1 MVKRRI
7 RIAETRV
14 RFSPGP
20 PMSQLLTGLNEK
32 QQEAVKT
39 TEGPLLVIAAAGSG
53 KTRVLAHRVAY
64 LIEQGVAPESILAVT
79 FTNKSSE
86 EMRRRI
92 LELLQDNNSISA
104 GIRSTSGN
112 ICIGTFH
119 SICARFLR
127 RELANLGL
135 SINSN
140 FAIYDT
146 DDQLSLVKKVMEEL
160 ELDSKKFN
168 PRAILAHISQAK
180 NALLEPEQYAD
191 QAKEFFDKITAQV
204 YLRYQAGLNNSNAL
218 DFDDLLFMMVRFL
231 RDNAALRARYQEQF
245 RYLLVDEYQD
255 TNRAQYLFLKLL
267 AETHRNIMAVGDDYQ
282 SIYMFR
288 QADIRNILSFEK
300 DYPEAKIIFLE
311 QNYRSTQTILAAAQQ
326 VILHNQFQRHKKLWT
341 ENNTGEKISVQNLG
355 NEKREGEWLAK
366 TIKANLTE
374 GQKLSD
380 HCVLYRT
387 HAQSRALEEAMLKYG
402 LPYRIVGGLKFY
414 ERKEI
419 KDILAY
425 LRLVNNPRDAISLER
440 IYNTPG
446 RNIGVASFKKLMGE
460 AENAGADL
468 ITFLHDQAAKTDGML
483 KNKAL
488 AGVKELA
495 KILADLTN
503 PDKAKLTLFRFIKHL
518 LSELSYQVY
527 LKEKTTE
534 AEARWENVQ
543 ELLTVAKKY
552 DDLTLVEGLAKFLE
566 EVALIQDA
574 DRSAETQN
582 LITLMTI
589 HAAKGLEF
597 PTVFMVGMEEG
608 VFPHSR
614 SLINPAELEEER
626 RLCYVGI
633 TRAKKKLYL
642 THCSYRT
649 MYGNTQYNPVSRF
662 LGEIPEELISQTVN
676 EEIVDTDYPDWY
688 EKKIKYD

>member
-1 MVKRRI
+1 
-7 RIAETRV
+7 
-14 RFSPGP
+14 
-20 PMSQLLTGLNEK
+20 MSQLLTGLNEK

-191 QAKEFFDKITAQV
+191 QAKEVFDKITAQV

-255 TNRAQYLFLKLL
+255 TNRAQYLFLKL
-267 AETHRNIMAVGDDYQ
+267 
-282 SIYMFR
+282 
-288 QADIRNILSFEK
+288 
-300 DYPEAKIIFLE
+300 
-311 QNYRSTQTILAAAQQ
+311 
-326 VILHNQFQRHKKLWT
+326 
-341 ENNTGEKISVQNLG
+341 
-355 NEKREGEWLAK
+355 LAK

-552 DDLTLVEGLAKFLE
+552 DDLTLVEGSAKFLE

-608 VFPHSR
+608 VFPPSR

-688 EKKIKYD
+688 EKKI